1 MNTTE
6 GFCPSCETG
15 GAVGTPCPEK
25 ACSLREYHR
34 IPREWFDRLLA
45 VPPADRD
52 PWIGRMIG
60 DYLVVAVIGCGG
72 FGRVYMVLQQPIQM
86 KAALKIMHRD
96 NVQSSAIGSLRNK
109 FLMEAQALA
118 SLSHPN
124 IVRLLK
130 YGHQGDLPYL
140 VMEYVP
146 GRSLKAIIND
156 MILVGEEIED
166 DAVFHILEQVL
177 NALEA
182 AHSIGLVHR
191 DIKPENLMIQEIPG
205 DRWHVKVLD
214 FGLAKFLEGSRDTTM
229 MIGTPQ
235 YMAPEQIARK
245 NIGPWT
251 DLYSVGVLA
260 FELITGRRPFAGRT
274 TQEIL
279 GKKLD
284 PAYDVNSRITD
295 LDVPPFLQQFFQVA
309 MARNVEDRFASAS
322 QFRKA
327 LAQVVEKLRESH
339 RQSRISVDLSSLM
352 DSSDLARLQ
361 EERRRLEEE
370 RIRLEKDRLRIEEER
385 RHLQEAR
392 KPGPAAEPPRP
403 ERAATIAETLPGF
416 PVTPSGEPPGSAR
429 VPEDR
434 PESTG
439 RPVRLPEAPPGESGK
454 RSVRASILRKSL
466 ALLGGILLVGGG
478 IAWWQQA
485 PWPSSEGP
493 VTTDLPAG
501 TSQPEAGPDTGIHRD
516 IAPEDPASQ
525 AASPGAETRE
535 VPAAREPEPDVRE
548 PDKASTEPAPHR
560 TDPAAE
566 PRSSPGTAP
575 ATRPVQKPPERGRSA
590 PRVIIPF

>member
-1 MNTTE
+1 
-6 GFCPSCETG
+6 
-15 GAVGTPCPEK
+15 
-25 ACSLREYHR
+25 
-34 IPREWFDRLLA
+34 
-45 VPPADRD
+45 
-52 PWIGRMIG
+52 
-60 DYLVVAVIGCGG
+60 
-72 FGRVYMVLQQPIQM
+72 MVLTPGTRLGPYEVTALLGAGGM
-86 KAALKIMHRD
+86 GEVYRARDSRLNRLVALKVLKPEVAGDADGLARFE
-96 NVQSSAIGSLRNK
+96 R
-109 FLMEAQALA
+109 EAQSVA
-118 SLSHPN
+118 SLNHPN
-124 IVRLLK
+124 ILTVHDVGVHAETPYVVTELL
-130 YGHQGDLPYL
+130 
-140 VMEYVP
+140 E
-146 GRSLKAIIND
+146 
-156 MILVGEEIED
+156 GENLRD
-166 DAVFHILEQVL
+166 VVSHRAPTQRQVL
-177 NALEA
+177 GWAVQA
-182 AHSIGLVHR
+182 AHGLAAAHQKGIVHR